1 MVIAVDSPPIVL
13 LTELP
18 HILGV
23 GRENAMTGATL
34 AARFGHRSDRAVRLA
49 IRQLIDEGL
58 PVASETTAPA
68 GFFIANTQEEVDTYA
83 RALRARLVEDAKR
96 RRDFLRAA
104 KQIKRPG
111 QLPLI

>member
-1 MVIAVDSPPIVL
+1 MATAVDSPVIAVL
-13 LTELP
+13 ADLP

-83 RALRARLVEDAKR
+83 KALRARLIEDAKR
-96 RRDFLRAA
+96 RRDFLLAA
-104 KQIKRPG
+104 KNIRRPG